1 MREAHE
7 TVKSL
12 GSHYN
17 IIERT
22 YLLDY
27 TYSNNCKQE
36 HKIDKKFFKVYRN
49 C

>member
-1 MREAHE
+1 MQEAHE

-17 IIERT
+17 IIERM

-27 TYSNNCKQE
+27 TYSNNRKQG
-36 HKIDKKFFKVYRN
+36 HKIDKYL
-49 C
+49 